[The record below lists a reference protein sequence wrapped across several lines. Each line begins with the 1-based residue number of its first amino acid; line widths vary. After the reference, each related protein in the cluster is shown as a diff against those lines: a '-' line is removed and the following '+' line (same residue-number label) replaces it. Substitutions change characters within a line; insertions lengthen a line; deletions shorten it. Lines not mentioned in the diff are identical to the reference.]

1 MTESYTKT
9 VWQDSFS
16 CCDNISMYFTY
27 YKWEVKQQK
36 KRKTAKQTPGYVLK
50 HTFFDIPRGIN
61 LLSQLIV
68 DYSKGEKWF
77 KSWIAESTL
86 QLRTWTL
93 NWQIIIKAWN
103 YFLKV
108 FEEVLKQLGFKNCRT
123 TVYSV
128 QLFFTLTLMH
138 ENEWTVFKRVSGK
151 PSRDLET
158 NMAGP

>member
-1 MTESYTKT
+1 MWP

-16 CCDNISMYFTY
+16 CCDNISMYFIY
-27 YKWEVKQQK
+27 YKDEVKKK
-36 KRKTAKQTPGYVLK
+36 KRKNCKVWRYVLK

-86 QLRTWTL
+86 QLRTWTSH
-93 NWQIIIKAWN
+93 WQIIIKAWN
-103 YFLKV
+103 DFLKV
-108 FEEVLKQLGFKNCRT
+108 SEEVLKQLGFKNCRT

-128 QLFFTLTLMH
+128 QLFLTLTFLMH
-138 ENEWTVFKRVSGK
+138 ENAWTVLKRVSGEL
-151 PSRDLET
+151 SRDLET
-158 NMAGP
+158 NIARLWVH